1 MMPVQSSL
9 YSVLSNC
16 WENCFIWGGGRQDER
31 ARGYANL
38 CCLRLAAA
46 GICGRGE
53 DLMSHYV
60 FFLNISVYL
69 SLKARV
75 EGSSGAHDPVCS
87 TLHLKCLLLGGSARV
102 WIVRNPVSSRVRL
115 RTACWHITQLFNFHS
130 PFLSVG
136 IAPLHSHRRA
146 RFAHPF
152 PSQTTRGLSCSHE
165 LPSVVNSG
173 RGAGFWRGD
182 LLSLACFFFSFL
194 DGSGID
200 DGPSTQFAEVS
211 SAVVLLFF

>member
-1 MMPVQSSL
+1 
-9 YSVLSNC
+9 
-16 WENCFIWGGGRQDER
+16 
-31 ARGYANL
+31 
-38 CCLRLAAA
+38 
-46 GICGRGE
+46 
-53 DLMSHYV
+53 MSHYV
-60 FFLNISVYL
+60 VFLNISVYL
-69 SLKARV
+69 SLKGRV

-87 TLHLKCLLLGGSARV
+87 TLHLKRLSARV
-102 WIVRNPVSSRVRL
+102 RIVRNPVSSRVRL
-115 RTACWHITQLFNFHS
+115 RTACWHVTQPFNFNS

-136 IAPLHSHRRA
+136 IAPLRSHRRA

-165 LPSVVNSG
+165 LPSVVHSG

-211 SAVVLLFF
+211 SAVVLSFFLKLAVKRFGVSPPGTGREGTFACRLVKRTARLPKSFQELGGF